1 MDVKL
6 RVGKEVE
13 EDHSQKRGVEADKE
27 EEGVPRET
35 PADNK
40 REGVPVV
47 V

>member
-13 EDHSQKRGVEADKE
+13 EDQSQDRGVEADRE
-27 EEGVPRET
+27 EVEVARET

-40 REGVPVV
+40 GEGVPVV